1 MNQTWPATPFAHLSP
16 ERDYLVV
23 QTFRDFDGGL
33 HEPGESWTFIGSSF
47 LPYDDGLSLF
57 AVIDGQRRQ
66 VRMQWRDEQQG
77 PIIDNLKDYLQPKK

>member
-1 MNQTWPATPFAHLSP
+1 MTQAWPATPFAHLWP
-16 ERDYLVV
+16 ERDYVV
-23 QTFRDFDGGL
+23 VKPFRDFDGTA

-66 VRMQWRDEQQG
+66 VRMQWRDDQQG
-77 PIIDNLKDYLQPKK
+77 PVIDNLKDYLQPKK